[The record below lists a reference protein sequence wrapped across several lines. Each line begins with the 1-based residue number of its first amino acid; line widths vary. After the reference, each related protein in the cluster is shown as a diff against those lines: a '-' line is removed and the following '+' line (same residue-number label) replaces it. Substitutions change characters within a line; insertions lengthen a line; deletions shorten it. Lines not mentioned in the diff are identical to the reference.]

1 MLLLLQIMFKIFRIN
16 WRYSEFI
23 RSKALPIPAKWFPG
37 GLSFSLFHYPVA
49 NETRKGPGCENCG
62 DECSG
67 HYFTDLTIY
76 INLYSQAKA
85 IRSQP
90 PRSDSLR
97 LQQEEWKFFGLRY
110 PKPAR
115 KCLLPPEE
123 VKLWL
128 EHLHQVAE
136 NRMKGAE
143 KARVSHQRREK
154 KGRDIMSLSKAV
166 LMPCKLTWSVAF
178 SLLYAFRLPKL
189 FAWVAELW

>member
-1 MLLLLQIMFKIFRIN
+1 MFKIFCTN

-23 RSKALPIPAKWFPG
+23 RSKALPIIPAKWFPG

-90 PRSDSLR
+90 PRSDSFKTTTR
-97 LQQEEWKFFGLRY
+97 
-110 PKPAR
+110 
-115 KCLLPPEE
+115 
-123 VKLWL
+123 
-128 EHLHQVAE
+128 
-136 NRMKGAE
+136 RMKIF
-143 KARVSHQRREK
+143 R
-154 KGRDIMSLSKAV
+154 ITISKS
-166 LMPCKLTWSVAF
+166 C
-178 SLLYAFRLPKL
+178 
-189 FAWVAELW
+189 